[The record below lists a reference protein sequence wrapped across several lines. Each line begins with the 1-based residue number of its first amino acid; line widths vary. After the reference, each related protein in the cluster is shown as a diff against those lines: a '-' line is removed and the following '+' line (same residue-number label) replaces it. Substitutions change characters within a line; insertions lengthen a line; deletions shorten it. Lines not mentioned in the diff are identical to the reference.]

1 MYVYRGQYIC
11 QECLE
16 KYYPFG
22 VDEIVLLEP
31 ADPQDKKIKRL
42 QSVLARAD
50 AKRNDNEHERK
61 IARRQAE
68 HMMQDLNVK
77 TIECAWCIE

>member
-11 QECLE
+11 QECLD

-22 VDEIVLLEP
+22 VDEIVLLES
-31 ADPQDKKIKRL
+31 ADPANKQIKRL

-61 IARRQAE
+61 IARRQANK
-68 HMMQDLNVK
+68 MMKELNVQ
-77 TIECAWCIE
+77 TIECAWCIK